1 MKKGKAAA
9 DDRCPCGSGNT
20 LPDCCAHYLAGRA
33 CAPTAEHLMRSRY
46 TAYVQLNAPYLLATW
61 HPTTRPATLDL
72 PPTQWLGLTVTQ
84 HAPQDETHATV
95 AFVARYKVGG
105 RAHRLVE
112 TSRFVSE
119 DGRWFY
125 LDGEIGE

>member
-1 MKKGKAAA
+1 MKKHKAAP
-9 DDRCPCGSGNT
+9 DDRCPCGSGSA
-20 LPDCCAHYLAGRA
+20 LPDCCGQYLDGRTA
-33 CAPTAEHLMRSRY
+33 APTAEHLMRSRY
-46 TAYVQLNAPYLLATW
+46 TAYMYQRADYLLATW

-72 PPTQWLGLTVTQ
+72 PPTQWLGLSVAQ
-84 HAPQDETHATV
+84 HLPQDGTHATV

-105 RAHRLVE
+105 RAHRLAE
-112 TSRFVSE
+112 TSRFVCE